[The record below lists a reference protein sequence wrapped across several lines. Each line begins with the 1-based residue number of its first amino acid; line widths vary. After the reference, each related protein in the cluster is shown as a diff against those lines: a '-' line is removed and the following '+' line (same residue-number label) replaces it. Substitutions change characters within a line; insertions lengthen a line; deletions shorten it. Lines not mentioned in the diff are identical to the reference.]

1 MQSAQSLEKMDT
13 RSVQNILQNSG
24 PLEAHVNRAR
34 EATTAREIK
43 DIIENAVESPQVLV
57 FGELLDLPSVKQLR
71 ETEYADH
78 FRLLELF
85 AYGTFRDYQRD
96 QNPYP
101 QLSEAMIKKLRYL
114 TVASLASR
122 SRSLRYSELLT
133 ELGLSTRRE
142 LEDLI
147 IEAMY
152 ARIVTGK
159 LDQRS
164 ASLEVDRALAR
175 DVSEDLSAVSRVL
188 ENWSASCEATLEA
201 IEKECERSSRLKNQ
215 YQERLNALET
225 RVLSLRAA
233 NNDESEEQPASK
245 HKVRVKM

>member
-1 MQSAQSLEKMDT
+1 MVLYFESRGM
-13 RSVQNILQNSG
+13 I
-24 PLEAHVNRAR
+24 PNRG
-34 EATTAREIK
+34 
-43 DIIENAVESPQVLV
+43 L
-57 FGELLDLPSVKQLR
+57 F
-71 ETEYADH
+71 H
-78 FRLLELF
+78 F
-85 AYGTFRDYQRD
+85 AGD
-96 QNPYP
+96 QNLYP
-101 QLSEAMIKKLRYL
+101 HLNEVMTKKLRYL

-122 SRSLRYSELLT
+122 SRSLRYSELLS

-188 ENWSASCEATLEA
+188 EKWSASCEATLEA
-201 IEKECERSSRLKNQ
+201 IEKECERSSRLKHQ

-225 RVLSLRAA
+225 RVQSLRAA
-233 NNDESEEQPASK
+233 HADEAEEQPASK
-245 HKVRVKM
+245 HKARVKM